1 MAGNILFVA
10 RSTGQWSDSQHCMN
24 IVVISSAPENTGTE
38 VEKIIIRDHFLM
50 KQNKYY
56 IIINM
61 RFGSNTCL
69 LTQHR
74 HQYERD
80 FPLYSNCIHYTY
92 SEHRIE

>member
-50 KQNKYY
+50 KQNKFYNNHPAPA
-56 IIINM
+56 ICASV
-61 RFGSNTCL
+61 RTLVS
-69 LTQHR
+69 
-74 HQYERD
+74 
-80 FPLYSNCIHYTY
+80 
-92 SEHRIE
+92 